1 MTEVKC
7 IRGMETQKNL
17 SFKLKHQTHLISSQT
32 SVLQL
37 QCMIEISKRQTKFH
51 LEKKTN
57 YIETIIAPCQ

>member
-37 QCMIEISKRQTKFH
+37 QCMIEISK
-51 LEKKTN
+51 KTN
-57 YIETIIAPCQ
+57 EIPFGEKNKLY